1 MMLLPHT
8 TAYLLAVR
16 QGHGSLESDA
26 TLYGQSAG
34 TALVGSL
41 LPPHAQ
47 DAHRQHSG
55 LRAAA
60 AAGWDPRTHSLQA
73 LLHQVC
79 SSNVRP

>member
-1 MMLLPHT
+1 MLL
-8 TAYLLAVR
+8 LR
-16 QGHGSLESDA
+16 QGHDSLESDA
-26 TLYGQSAG
+26 TLYGQHAG

-41 LPPHAQ
+41 LLPHAHDMQ
-47 DAHRQHSG
+47 AQHSG